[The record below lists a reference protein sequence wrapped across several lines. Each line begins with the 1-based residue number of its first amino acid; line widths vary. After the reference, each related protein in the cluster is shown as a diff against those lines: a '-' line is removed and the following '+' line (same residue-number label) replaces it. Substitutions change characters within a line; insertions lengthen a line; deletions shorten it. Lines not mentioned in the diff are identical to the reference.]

1 MAAPTHLAHVTGAA
15 TQTLPAPL
23 NGAATQTLPAQ
34 QRGAATQTVATA
46 KAPAFMTDA
55 AAARRAELQRLAN
68 ALVEVNLE
76 ARQLRSEIDSQPKK
90 PPSDMPSPGA
100 IKRLE
105 AARQLH
111 NATQPPRPRS
121 LPPSPIVQ
129 PRFAPAP
136 AAAPAP
142 APAPATAKPAA
153 APAPAPPPA
162 AAKPAAATKP
172 AATAHQPLFF
182 VALGKPLAVAPD
194 AAGDDEAATLRA
206 QLSLVHEKGVA
217 LRAQL
222 VREQAARAGLERDLA
237 TSRAALEQSR
247 AANAVLQA
255 ALDESKAALRRLGER
270 VEASE

>member
-15 TQTLPAPL
+15 TQTLPA
-23 NGAATQTLPAQ
+23 Q
-34 QRGAATQTVATA
+34 QRGAATQTVSA
-46 KAPAFMTDA
+46 KEPGVFKTDA

-105 AARQLH
+105 AARKLH
-111 NATQPPRPRS
+111 NSTQPPRPRS

-129 PRFAPAP
+129 SRFAPAP
-136 AAAPAP
+136 AAAPA
-142 APAPATAKPAA
+142 A
-153 APAPAPPPA
+153 APAPA

-182 VALGKPLAVAPD
+182 AALGKPLAVAPD
-194 AAGDDEAATLRA
+194 ATGDDEVIT
-206 QLSLVHEKGVA
+206 

-255 ALDESKAALRRLGER
+255 ALDESKAALRRLGDAAGRE
-270 VEASE
+270 

>member
-15 TQTLPAPL
+15 TQTLPA
-23 NGAATQTLPAQ
+23 Q
-34 QRGAATQTVATA
+34 QRGAATQTVSA
-46 KAPAFMTDA
+46 KEPGVFMTDA

-111 NATQPPRPRS
+111 NSTQPPRPRS

-136 AAAPAP
+136 AAAPA
-142 APAPATAKPAA
+142 A
-153 APAPAPPPA
+153 APPPA

-182 VALGKPLAVAPD
+182 AALGKPLAVSPD
-194 AAGDDEAATLRA
+194 AAGDDEVIT
-206 QLSLVHEKGVA
+206 

>member
-1 MAAPTHLAHVTGAA
+1 
-15 TQTLPAPL
+15 
-23 NGAATQTLPAQ
+23 
-34 QRGAATQTVATA
+34 
-46 KAPAFMTDA
+46 MTDA
-55 AAARRAELQRLAN
+55 AAARRAEELQRLAN

-153 APAPAPPPA
+153 A
-162 AAKPAAATKP
+162 TKP

-182 VALGKPLAVAPD
+182 AALGKPLAVAPD
-194 AAGDDEAATLRA
+194 AGDGDASRLSGHEKGLRA
-206 QLSLVHEKGVA
+206 QLI
-217 LRAQL
+217 
-222 VREQAARAGLERDLA
+222 REQAARAGLERDLA

>member
-153 APAPAPPPA
+153 A
-162 AAKPAAATKP
+162 TKP

-182 VALGKPLAVAPD
+182 AALGKPLAVAPD
-194 AAGDDEAATLRA
+194 AGDGEAATLRA
-206 QLSLVHEKGVA
+206 QLI
-217 LRAQL
+217 
-222 VREQAARAGLERDLA
+222 REQAARAGLERDLA

>member
-1 MAAPTHLAHVTGAA
+1 MARVHI
-15 TQTLPAPL
+15 
-23 NGAATQTLPAQ
+23 
-34 QRGAATQTVATA
+34 
-46 KAPAFMTDA
+46 
-55 AAARRAELQRLAN
+55 
-68 ALVEVNLE
+68 ALVVTSAL
-76 ARQLRSEIDSQPKK
+76 ALRVPLRTPMRRIRQSPLR
-90 PPSDMPSPGA
+90 
-100 IKRLE
+100 
-105 AARQLH
+105 
-111 NATQPPRPRS
+111 ATNDYLAS
-121 LPPSPIVQ
+121 IS
-129 PRFAPAP
+129 APE
-136 AAAPAP
+136 
-142 APAPATAKPAA
+142 
-153 APAPAPPPA
+153 PPA

-172 AATAHQPLFF
+172 TATAHQPLFF
-182 VALGKPLAVAPD
+182 AALGKPLAVAPD

>member
-15 TQTLPAPL
+15 TQTQTAPL

-34 QRGAATQTVATA
+34 QRGAATQTVATT

-68 ALVEVNLE
+68 ALCEVNLE
-76 ARQLRSEIDSQPKK
+76 ARKLRSEIDSQPKK

-111 NATQPPRPRS
+111 NSTQPPRPRS

-136 AAAPAP
+136 AAAPVA
-142 APAPATAKPAA
+142 
-153 APAPAPPPA
+153 APPPA

-182 VALGKPLAVAPD
+182 AALGKPLAVAPD
-194 AAGDDEAATLRA
+194 AAGDDDAATLRA

>member
-111 NATQPPRPRS
+111 NSTQPPRPRS

-129 PRFAPAP
+129 SRFAPAP
-136 AAAPAP
+136 AAAPA
-142 APAPATAKPAA
+142 A
-153 APAPAPPPA
+153 APLPA
-162 AAKPAAATKP
+162 AAKPAAANKP
-172 AATAHQPLFF
+172 AATAHQ
-182 VALGKPLAVAPD
+182 
-194 AAGDDEAATLRA
+194 AGVRPK
-206 QLSLVHEKGVA
+206 LS
-217 LRAQL
+217 R
-222 VREQAARAGLERDLA
+222 
-237 TSRAALEQSR
+237 QSR
-247 AANAVLQA
+247 L
-255 ALDESKAALRRLGER
+255 LSRG
-270 VEASE
+270 